1 MAKPVFTYGLTSFPC
16 RKRPFCQLFLC
27 LSRDKL
33 VLVKTVWVFPY
44 ELVQKRLLAF
54 SLYLVHVDHCDSCRL
69 VLRVVPTGSAKLCP
83 PLFEVSGQIERSH
96 GGHEKRPRKRHR
108 LARGKR
114 VLAREGDCCPGAVHR
129 HATGAIVGP
138 ADNNK
143 SALDFE
149 TSDDDK
155 TIDDLPRQAQDKQIP
170 KTRV

>member
-1 MAKPVFTYGLTSFPC
+1 
-16 RKRPFCQLFLC
+16 
-27 LSRDKL
+27 
-33 VLVKTVWVFPY
+33 LVKTIWGFPY
-44 ELVQKRLLAF
+44 ELVQKRLLTF

-138 ADNNK
+138 ADNNE

-155 TIDDLPRQAQDKQIP
+155 TIDDLPRQAQDKHIP
-170 KTRV
+170 KTFRTNVFRKKRGKWCGEQPTSWLVALV